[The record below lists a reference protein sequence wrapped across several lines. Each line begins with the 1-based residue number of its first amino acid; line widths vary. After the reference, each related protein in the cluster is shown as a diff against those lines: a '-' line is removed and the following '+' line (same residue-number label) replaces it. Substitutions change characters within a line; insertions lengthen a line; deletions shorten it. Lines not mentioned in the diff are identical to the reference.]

1 MRILQ
6 LCHKPPHPLRDGGS
20 IAMHQLSRFMLD
32 QGFQLKILAYEPLTS
47 KLQKA
52 GDSTAFA
59 RQTAYEG
66 IRIDNRIHPLQA
78 LVNML
83 GTDPIH
89 ISRYRSR
96 GFTKRL
102 LQILKEEVYDLVLL
116 EGLYLTPYIKYI
128 RQCSK
133 APILYR
139 AHNIEHYIWKRMASG
154 KGYKWWKPYLKLQA
168 VRLMKYET
176 GIIHQLDG
184 LIAISPHDLA
194 FFRGA
199 GYSGPAVLIPVGAEI
214 PREADQAVSPEPGS
228 VFHLGSMDWRPNLEG
243 LHWFLKKT
251 WPKVHS
257 ANPALRF
264 YLAGRNI
271 PPSLLSY
278 DGKKQVH
285 VMGEVENAQ
294 DFIRSKQLMAV
305 PLLSGGGMRVKIVE
319 GMALGKTIVTTPVGA
334 EGIPC
339 THGKNIYLAKSA
351 EQMAYW
357 ILHCFSHPA
366 EALEVGRAARRFALA
381 HFDKGRLSAELSLF
395 LKSFAVRVKDN

>member
-6 LCHKPPHPLRDGGS
+6 LCHKPPHPPRDGGS
-20 IAMHQLSRFMLD
+20 IAMHQLSKFILD
-32 QGFQLKILAYEPLTS
+32 QGFQLKILAFEPLTG
-47 KLQKA
+47 KHQETRF
-52 GDSTAFA
+52 STGFA
-59 RQTAYEG
+59 RHTAYEG
-66 IRIDNRIHPLQA
+66 IRINNRIQPLRA
-78 LVNML
+78 LFNLL
-83 GTDPIH
+83 GTNPYH

-96 GFTKRL
+96 TFGNRL
-102 LQILKEEVYDLVLL
+102 QQILNEGAYDLVLL
-116 EGLYLTPYIKYI
+116 EGLYLTPYIQLI
-128 RQCSK
+128 REYSK

-168 VRLMKYET
+168 ARLMQYET

-194 FFRGA
+194 FFRDA
-199 GYSGPAVLIPVGAEI
+199 GYNGPAVVIPVGAEI
-214 PREADQAVSPEPGS
+214 PRETEQADHPEPGS

-251 WPKVHS
+251 WPKVHA
-257 ANPALRF
+257 ANPALKF

-271 PPSLLSY
+271 PPSLLAH
-278 DGKKQVH
+278 DGKNQVQ
-285 VMGEVENAQ
+285 VLGEVEDAQ
-294 DFIRSKQLMAV
+294 DFMRSKQLMAV

-339 THGKNIYLAKSA
+339 THGKDIYLAKSA

-366 EALEVGRAARRFALA
+366 EAKEVGREARRFALA
-381 HFDKGRLSAELSLF
+381 HFDKERLSAELSLF
-395 LKSFAVRVKDN
+395 LQSFAAGVVDN